1 MTWFTSLDKAV
12 QRVIAWLMAAAAL
25 GVLLVVL
32 GTCHNL
38 RQAQERR
45 AEDRVA
51 DAQTKAAEKAIDT
64 QAQATKDAVAVD
76 ATTRNN
82 QRDILN
88 ADNAKQDAGD
98 AGRILR
104 DGLCARRVYA
114 GHPSCKR

>member
-1 MTWFTSLDKAV
+1 MTWFLSLDKAV
-12 QRVIAWLMAAAAL
+12 QRVISWFTLVILVILAL
-25 GVLLVVL
+25 FALS
-32 GTCHNL
+32 TCHNIK
-38 RQAQERR
+38 QAQERR
-45 AEDRVA
+45 AENRVA
-51 DAQTKAAEKAIDT
+51 DAQAKAAEKAIDT
-64 QAQATKDAVAVD
+64 QAQATKDAEAVD

-114 GHPSCKR
+114 DHPSCKR

>member
-1 MTWFTSLDKAV
+1 MMHFLSLDKAV
-12 QRVIAWLMAAAAL
+12 QRIIGWLLVA
-25 GVLLVVL
+25 VVL
-32 GTCHNL
+32 GALLLAVSTCHNL
-38 RQAQERR
+38 RQAQDRR

-51 DAQTKAAEKAIDT
+51 DAQAKAAERAIDT
-64 QAQATKDAVAVD
+64 QAKATKDAEAVD
-76 ATTRNN
+76 TTTRNN

-114 GHPSCKR
+114 DHPSCKR